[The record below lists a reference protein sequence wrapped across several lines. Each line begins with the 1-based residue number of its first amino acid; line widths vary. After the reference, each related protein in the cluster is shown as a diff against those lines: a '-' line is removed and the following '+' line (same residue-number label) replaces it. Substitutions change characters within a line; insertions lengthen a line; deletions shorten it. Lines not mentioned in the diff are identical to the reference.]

1 MSGVTVLSIRSGS
14 FRSEKGKTNTAVW
27 AKNFNPF
34 SIDAE
39 LCERQLFFTKEI
51 IRYSVRRPSARVLCY
66 FADFL
71 FIYSSNGVAYFRFF
85 FLTFLLTLQPK
96 IELLLHNFRG
106 VDIVHSFLIFYT
118 YDL

>member
-1 MSGVTVLSIRSGS
+1 MSGVTVLSIRSVS
-14 FRSEKGKTNTAVW
+14 FRTEKYGQE
-27 AKNFNPF
+27 NFNPF

-96 IELLLHNFRG
+96 IELLLHKFRG